1 MVDTKIRDLR
11 GASRR
16 RFMKWMGAVGAAF
29 AVDRSRLLNFADDVG
44 GEAFAGGMACAAT
57 NRSVHI
63 VGGNGSLAWFQLL
76 WPFVEIAQANNPSFA
91 WHAPGEGQ
99 LHVGGD
105 KPFYYGPEAPWLE
118 GGQPKARRA
127 VTAMMSGANETHTQ
141 TPVTSAVVAPNASLV
156 ATSAAIQRAVPTLL
170 PVIGVGPVN
179 LGAAPGAPSAANVPS
194 AGGMVDLF
202 NSAASQLILAS
213 QEDRELYETYYKAV
227 VGLREGAKLPTWKR
241 HLDVTKTAANVV
253 GRNLGNQLTP
263 TNADLT
269 MYGVPTLLASQASAP
284 AKTKL
289 ENLARTLITTA
300 KAFKLNLTMNVQVAL
315 APGASDGTFSDP
327 HAAFDDMNALR
338 ATITALGT
346 MLNAFYDDLASSPDP
361 ACSEASLADTVILTA
376 HGDTP
381 KTPTQASAWPDST
394 PGNANW
400 VYVMSNGYLKS
411 GWFGDIK
418 ANDATS
424 GWDLASG
431 NDVPGKPSA
440 ETATAAGAAIAYA
453 VAKGDMYPVKDFYAG
468 PDIDGVLKS

>member
-1 MVDTKIRDLR
+1 MDYRIKDLR
-11 GASRR
+11 GSSRR
-16 RFMKWMGAVGAAF
+16 RFIRWLGAAGAAL

-44 GEAFAGGMACAAT
+44 GEALAGGMACAGT

-63 VGGNGSLAWFQLL
+63 VGGNGSFAWFQLL
-76 WPFVEIAQANNPSFA
+76 WPFVNIAQANNPSFA

-105 KPFYYGPEAPWLE
+105 KPFYYGPEAPWLNA
-118 GGQPKARRA
+118 GQPRARRA

-141 TPVTSAVVAPNASLV
+141 TPATSAVVAANASMV
-156 ATSAAIQRAVPTLL
+156 ATAAAIQRQVPTLL

-179 LGAAPGAPSAANVPS
+179 LGAAPGAPAASNVPS

-202 NSAASQLILAS
+202 NSAASQLVLAS

-263 TNADLT
+263 TPADLT
-269 MYGVPTLLASQASAP
+269 AYGVTTLLASQASAP

-289 ENLARTLITTA
+289 ENLARALITTA
-300 KAFKLNLTMNVQVAL
+300 KAFKLNLTMNVQIAL
-315 APGASDGTFSDP
+315 APGATDSPFSDP
-327 HAAFDDMNALR
+327 HGAFDNMNALR

-346 MLNAFYDDLASSPDP
+346 MLDAFYNDLETSQDP
-361 ACSEASLADTVILTA
+361 SCSENTLADSVILTA

-394 PGNANW
+394 PGNSNW
-400 VYVMSNGYLKS
+400 VYCMSNGYLKT

-418 ANDATS
+418 TNDETH
-424 GWDLASG
+424 GWDVATG
-431 NDVPGKPSA
+431 QDVAGKPAA
-440 ETATAAGAAIAYA
+440 ETATAAGAAVAYA
-453 VAKGDMYPVKDFYAG
+453 IAKGNMTVVKDFYAG
-468 PDIDGVLKS
+468 PAITGVVKT